1 MSRISTILNSV
12 RNLAIRYYK
21 ETGKP
26 LGVTGEMAEFEAA
39 TILGLQLCSARQ
51 EGYDA
56 LRTVGT
62 PRRIQIKGRRLLE
75 SSKPGHTLGKIRI
88 EKDWDSVMLVL
99 LDESYRAIEIHEA
112 LKPAII
118 AALQK
123 PGSRARNE
131 RGALAVSK
139 FKSIGT
145 CIWRREN
152 KRARRN
158 ASHAGTGIRRLGLD
172 FLRDQL
178 ATHGSLRSQLG
189 LMPEQVFSQ
198 PFNTRILVSK
208 FHSQQG
214 CWWHDIS
221 ASKMATSNWNRFVF
235 LCKKQSGEGFWILG
249 VPQKWLRINKGK
261 ISYSNR
267 IYRLHF
273 SMSHGVFVD
282 KRGKSKLDFSR
293 WLRNA

>member
-12 RNLAIRYYK
+12 RNLAIQYYK

-26 LGVTGEMAEFEAA
+26 LGVTGEMAEFEAS

-56 LRTVGT
+56 LRQVGT

-75 SSKPGHTLGKIRI
+75 SSKPGQRLGRIRI

-99 LDESYRAIEIHEA
+99 LDESYRAVEIHEA

-118 AALQK
+118 AALTK

-145 CIWRREN
+145 CIWPRE
-152 KRARRN
+152 KKLAHRDA
-158 ASHAGTGIRRLGLD
+158 AHAGTGIRRLGLN

-178 ATHGSLRSQLG
+178 AAHGSLRSQLG

-198 PFNTRILVSK
+198 PFNGRILVSK
-208 FHSQQG
+208 FHSPQG

-221 ASKMATSNWNRFVF
+221 ASKMATSNWDRFIF
-235 LCKKQSGEGFWILG
+235 LCKKQSGEGFWILS
-249 VPQKWLRINKGK
+249 VPQKWLRKNKSK
-261 ISYSNR
+261 TSYSNR
-267 IYRLHF
+267 IYRLHL
-273 SMSHGVFVD
+273 SMSHGAFVD
-282 KRGKSKLDFSR
+282 KRGESKLNFTR
-293 WLRNA
+293 WVRNA